1 MLGGVIRSTPS
12 AAHEPSKR
20 RTVDDR
26 ATSLLAHLAQL
37 ELHASPDTT
46 EIDGHHSVIVFP
58 GSISGLRN
66 NILNAGIVVGR
77 IQPAESGDGLLNHC
91 FHLSVISDVAMDSE
105 CLVTV
110 GRQFLGCRLHCLLIP
125 VRQRHR
131 RT

>member
-1 MLGGVIRSTPS
+1 LAGRHHLVGHRRLDEARTHGIYANAPCGIFQSRAFGEPKYSVLGGVIRSTPS

-58 GSISGLRN
+58 
-66 NILNAGIVVGR
+66 
-77 IQPAESGDGLLNHC
+77 
-91 FHLSVISDVAMDSE
+91 VASA
-105 CLVTV
+105 VSATI
-110 GRQFLGCRLHCLLIP
+110 F
-125 VRQRHR
+125 
-131 RT
+131 